1 MKDHLKKL
9 SAEVFG
15 GSAEKT
21 AKYMREEV
29 DRWGNVISAASVKIE
44 Q

>member
-1 MKDHLKKL
+1 MRDHLKKL

-21 AKYMREEV
+21 AKYMSEEV
-29 DRWGNVISAASVKIE
+29 VRWGNVIKAANIKL